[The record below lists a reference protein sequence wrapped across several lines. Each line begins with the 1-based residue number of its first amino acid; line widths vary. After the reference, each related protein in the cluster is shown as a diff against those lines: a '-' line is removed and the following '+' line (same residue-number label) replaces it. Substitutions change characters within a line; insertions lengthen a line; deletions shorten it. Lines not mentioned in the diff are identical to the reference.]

1 MSLPEV
7 CAVYMLRPAAG
18 GGTEVLL
25 GHKRTGLALGRVVG
39 IGGKI
44 ERGETVVEGAVR
56 EVQEETELLVEA
68 SDLVAVGVLD
78 YLFPSQPT
86 WSQRSHV
93 FTCTVWDGEPVETEE
108 IVPRWYSIDNVPF
121 DRMWDDAWRWLPG
134 ILRGESGLD
143 AIFTFG
149 DDLATVV
156 NEAPRAVA

>member
-1 MSLPEV
+1 MNLPEV
-7 CAVYMLRPAAG
+7 CAVYMMRPTATS
-18 GGTEVLL
+18 GTEVLL
-25 GHKRTGLALGRVVG
+25 GHKRTGLGLGRIVG

-44 ERGETVVEGAVR
+44 ERGETVREGAVR
-56 EVQEETELLVEA
+56 EVQEETGLLVEA

-93 FTCTVWDGEPVETEE
+93 FTCTAWTGEPVETDE
-108 IVPRWYSIDNVPF
+108 IVPKWYSIDDIPF
-121 DRMWDDAWRWLPG
+121 ERMWDDASRWLPG
-134 ILRGESGLD
+134 ILRGNSGLN